1 MVRIEICTSNY
12 NSVINAQDGGADCAE
27 LCSALEVGGLTPSY
41 GMLAA
46 VADIM
51 RIPIRVL
58 IRHRSGNYIYDDN
71 DIDMMCRDIE
81 TVAKFGYE
89 GVVIGA
95 LDKNGD
101 IDVKAVEA
109 MMQAGKGLKF
119 TFHRAVDASR
129 NIMASVRLLVEM
141 GFDKVLTSGGC
152 SNARQGAPV
161 IYALQKEFG
170 DKINIMPGGG
180 INLKNV
186 EFLLS
191 STGVSNCHASL
202 TETVD
207 CNRDLYPLGLDSTMA
222 VMTWKESN
230 LEKIKSFVKLCKKY

>member
-1 MVRIEICTSNY
+1 M
-12 NSVINAQDGGADCAE
+12 INAQDGGADCAE

-71 DIDMMCRDIE
+71 DVDMMCRDIE
-81 TVAKFGYE
+81 AVARLGYE

-129 NIMASVRLLVEM
+129 DIFASFQRLIEM

-152 SNARQGAPV
+152 PNAPQGASV
-161 IYALQKEFG
+161 IATLQQQFG

-180 INLKNV
+180 INIDNV
-186 EFLLS
+186 ESLLS

-207 CNRDLYPLGLDSTMA
+207 YNKDLYPNGLDATGAAM
-222 VMTWKESN
+222 MWKESN
-230 LEKIKSFVKLCKKY
+230 LEKIKTFVELCKKY